1 MVRVGVFSW
10 VEARARTYVAAI
22 AIAIAIAITAI
33 AAITAVVVV
42 ATVAVAVVSYVEVS
56 TVVAAV
62 DRATGAGSGCT
73 VSYRARGNSSS
84 TIISIGSDTM
94 VFMVA
99 SCWSSFGAELFTN
112 FS

>member
-10 VEARARTYVAAI
+10 VEARARANVA
-22 AIAIAIAITAI
+22 TVAI
-33 AAITAVVVV
+33 AAIATAAVAVVAAI
-42 ATVAVAVVSYVEVS
+42 ATVAVASAVEAS

-62 DRATGAGSGCT
+62 DRANGAGSCCT
-73 VSYRARGNSSS
+73 VGYRARGNSSS
-84 TIISIGSDTM
+84 TSISIGSDIM

-99 SCWSSFGAELFTN
+99 CCWGSFGAELFTN

>member
-10 VEARARTYVAAI
+10 VEARARANVAALTIAAI
-22 AIAIAIAITAI
+22 ATA
-33 AAITAVVVV
+33 AVAVVAI
-42 ATVAVAVVSYVEVS
+42 ATVAVASAVEAS
-56 TVVAAV
+56 IVVAAV
-62 DRATGAGSGCT
+62 KRATGAGSDCT
-73 VSYRARGNSSS
+73 VSYMARGNSSS

-99 SCWSSFGAELFTN
+99 SCWGSFGAELFTN